1 MLLEEK
7 LEAQFDAQREEIAR
21 LKREYGRHVIS
32 DVTVAQLDGGARGV
46 TSVVC
51 DTSEVDPIKGLI
63 IRGRPVKELA
73 GISAEECFWLL
84 LTGELPT
91 HEEEQELV
99 TTLGYIRNNVWD
111 KLSGLKDIVFRD
123 AHPVVATCLALQ
135 YLQRWSRFKR
145 NDQQPKAGLWRW
157 ALQDALTIFAVLP
170 ESIAL
175 LFGNAPGLRE
185 SLEHSWSSRLGH
197 AITERGRKAL
207 AYESSNTSPN
217 ATLEPSP
224 LNLSPLMRLYVLVHC
239 DHEGS
244 NACALACRTA
254 ASTLAD
260 PYLALTA
267 GWRALAG
274 PIHGLASQVCIEFI
288 DELRAKLGD
297 EPSDVALAAE
307 VQARIAS
314 GKVIP
319 GFGHAVLRAMD
330 PRYELLHAFGMAN
343 FPGDP
348 AIRIADGLLRVVPPL
363 LQATGKVANP
373 WPNVDGISGAI
384 MKHYGL
390 TDYRWLTVLFAAC
403 MSLGLLAQMV
413 ISRGLGEPIVHPKAI
428 TPELLRLK
436 LSGSR

>member
-1 MLLEEK
+1 VKLLEDK
-7 LEAQFDAQREEIAR
+7 LEAQFAAQRAEIAR
-21 LKREYGRHVIS
+21 LKREHGKHVIS
-32 DVTVAQLDGGARGV
+32 QVTVAQLYGGARGV

-51 DTSEVDPIKGLI
+51 DTSEVDPYKGLI

-84 LTGELPT
+84 LTGELPSE
-91 HEEEQELV
+91 HEKNWLNSE
-99 TTLGYIRNNVWD
+99 TATRRNNCIS
-111 KLSGLKDIVFRD
+111 LSGFQVQDQLD
-123 AHPVVATCLALQ
+123 AHPVVRSCMAFQWLQ
-135 YLQRWSRFKR
+135 AGSSFKAH
-145 NDQQPKAGLWRW
+145 DTLPKAELWRY
-157 ALQDALTIFAVLP
+157 ALEDALDIFSVLPDVVAQLNGVPLEQLP
-170 ESIAL
+170 ESS
-175 LFGNAPGLRE
+175 GN
-185 SLEHSWSSRLGH
+185 WSSRLGH
-197 AITERGRKAL
+197 AVSAAPPGTAL
-207 AYESSNTSPN
+207 DTRHS
-217 ATLEPSP
+217 TLDS
-224 LNLSPLMRLYVLVHC
+224 LMRLYVLVHC

-297 EPSDVALAAE
+297 SPSDDELAAE

-314 GKVIP
+314 GRVIP

-330 PRYELLHAFGMAN
+330 PRYELLHAFGMQH

-348 AIRIADGLLRVVPPL
+348 AMRIADGLLRVVPPL

-384 MKHYGL
+384 MRHYGL
-390 TDYRWLTVLFAAC
+390 RDYRWLTVLFAAC

-413 ISRGLGEPIVHPKAI
+413 ISRGLGEPILHPKAI
-428 TPELLRLK
+428 TPELLRRRI
-436 LSGSR
+436 GEG

>member
-1 MLLEEK
+1 MNLLEQK
-7 LEAQFDAQREEIAR
+7 LEAQFTQQRNEIAR
-21 LKREYGRHVIS
+21 LKREYGRHAIS
-32 DVTVAQLDGGARGV
+32 DVTVAQLYGGMRGI

-51 DTSEVDPIKGLI
+51 DTSEVHPQMGLI

-73 GISAEECFWLL
+73 GINASECFWLL

-91 HEEEQELV
+91 EDEGKQFAEYVMEKTGQ
-99 TTLGYIRNNVWD
+99 LGRRLI
-111 KLSGLKDIVFRD
+111 D
-123 AHPVVATCLALQ
+123 AGQPGRGFQLGQHPVVRLCLLFQSLQ
-135 YLQRWSRFKR
+135 HHSQLLNSYYSTPR
-145 NDQQPKAGLWRW
+145 DQHWR
-157 ALQDALTIFAVLP
+157 LVLDDALDIYVAL
-170 ESIAL
+170 SITVAL
-175 LFGNAPGLRE
+175 LYNQQTGIDLFRFMADSEFGTDQLFQ
-185 SLEHSWSSRLGH
+185 LTDLY
-197 AITERGRKAL
+197 IL
-207 AYESSNTSPN
+207 A
-217 ATLEPSP
+217 
-224 LNLSPLMRLYVLVHC
+224 HC

-297 EPSDVALAAE
+297 APSDNALAAE
-307 VQARIAS
+307 VQARIAG

-330 PRYELLHAFGMAN
+330 PRYELLHAFGMQH
-343 FPGDP
+343 FPDDP
-348 AIRIADGLLRVVPPL
+348 ALRIADGLLRVVPPQ

-384 MKHYGL
+384 MQHYGL

-428 TPELLRLK
+428 TPELLRRRVE
-436 LSGSR
+436 G

>member
-1 MLLEEK
+1 VKLLEDK
-7 LEAQFDAQREEIAR
+7 LEAQFAAQREEIAR
-21 LKREYGRHVIS
+21 IKRECGKHVIS
-32 DVTVAQLDGGARGV
+32 DVSVLQLYGGMRGI

-51 DTSEVDPIKGLI
+51 DTSEVDPQKGLI
-63 IRGRPVKELA
+63 IRGKPVNELA

-84 LTGELPT
+84 MTGELPDE
-91 HEEEQELV
+91 HEIAWLTAELE
-99 TTLGYIRNNVWD
+99 TRRNNWTNLIGFEHQD
-111 KLSGLKDIVFRD
+111 DRK
-123 AHPVVATCLALQ
+123 AHPVVRVCMAFQWMQT
-135 YLQRWSRFKR
+135 WSKFKAH
-145 NDQQPKAGLWRW
+145 DTVTKTEIWRW
-157 ALQDALTIFAVLP
+157 ALEDALDIFAVLP
-170 ESIAL
+170 ECIAL
-175 LFGNAPGLRE
+175 LKDTAVDRSFSE
-185 SLEHSWSSRLGH
+185 SAWTGRLGH
-197 AITERGRKAL
+197 AV
-207 AYESSNTSPN
+207 TSYPPLDPRPQ
-217 ATLEPSP
+217 TLD
-224 LNLSPLMRLYVLVHC
+224 PLMRLYVLVHC

-297 EPSDVALAAE
+297 APSDDALAAE

-314 GKVIP
+314 GRVIP

-330 PRYELLHAFGMAN
+330 PRYELLHAFGMQH
-343 FPGDP
+343 FPDDP
-348 AIRIADGLLRVVPPL
+348 TMRIADGLRRVVPPL

-384 MKHYGL
+384 MQHYGL

-428 TPELLRLK
+428 TPDLLHLK
-436 LSGSR
+436 LGGG